1 MTRREAREQALAMIF
16 EMNFNDNTV
25 GEMVDNALIFR
36 DETVDEYAVGIA
48 EQVRLHWEDN
58 LSSIEQYSKKWT
70 ANRLPKVSLAI
81 LMVAMTE
88 IAYVKDAPVGA
99 VINEAVELA
108 KKYNVELEVLSSLNP
123 IPGTVVK
130 EVSKDMEGMLIKGV
144 AKDTDV
150 AVITILNVPDEP
162 GTSFKIFGLLAQKN
176 INVDIILQST
186 GRDGKKDISFT

>member
-58 LSSIEQYSKKWT
+58 LSAVEQYSKKWKP
-70 ANRLPKVSLAI
+70 NRLPKVSLAI
-81 LMVAMTE
+81 LMLAMTE

-108 KKYNVELEVLSSLNP
+108 KKYAGPEDASYINGVLGGYVR
-123 IPGTVVK
+123 GTMG
-130 EVSKDMEGMLIKGV
+130 EATLP
-144 AKDTDV
+144 AKT
-150 AVITILNVPDEP
+150 EE
-162 GTSFKIFGLLAQKN
+162 
-176 INVDIILQST
+176 
-186 GRDGKKDISFT
+186 

>member
-1 MTRREAREQALAMIF
+1 MTRRAAREQALAMIF

-58 LSSIEQYSKKWT
+58 LSSIEQYSKKWK

-81 LMVAMTE
+81 LMLAMTE
-88 IAYVKDAPVGA
+88 ITYVKDAPVGA

-108 KKYNVELEVLSSLNP
+108 KKYAGPEDASYINGVLGGYVR
-123 IPGTVVK
+123 GTMGEAALPTK
-130 EVSKDMEGMLIKGV
+130 TEE
-144 AKDTDV
+144 
-150 AVITILNVPDEP
+150 
-162 GTSFKIFGLLAQKN
+162 
-176 INVDIILQST
+176 
-186 GRDGKKDISFT
+186 